1 MNEYICD
8 IWSNRYM
15 YEYAEWTGWQFSH
28 LKTFT
33 AENAETALAMAAKY
47 ISEIYSGSSR
57 AQVRNIRKI

>member
-1 MNEYICD
+1 
-8 IWSNRYM
+8 M